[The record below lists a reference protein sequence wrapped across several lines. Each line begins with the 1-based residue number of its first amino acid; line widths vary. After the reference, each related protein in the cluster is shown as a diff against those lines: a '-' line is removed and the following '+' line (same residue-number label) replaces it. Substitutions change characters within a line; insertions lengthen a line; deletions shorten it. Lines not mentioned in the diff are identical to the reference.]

1 VGKTRLA
8 REIAHVADN
17 PTVLLLAPL
26 TDPAAVPYALATAMD
41 LAVRRGDVLAACLTV
56 LGERPALLVVDNCEH
71 LLDAARELVQAL
83 LASCPRVAV
92 LATSRAPL
100 GLAAERVFRLAPLA
114 VPAAGA
120 DPTRSPAVAVFLD
133 RARRVRPSL
142 AETVELGL
150 VVDIVRR
157 LDGMPLALELA
168 AGRLSGF
175 SLADLHARLDRALDL
190 LGGPRPAADSRH
202 RTLRDTLEWSY
213 RLLAADEQRLFR
225 HLAVFVD
232 GVNLDTAERLA
243 TDLGVAGDPAGVLA
257 RLVDASMIEVT
268 FRGGTRYSMLETLR
282 AFGLDR
288 LAAAGEAE
296 AAARWLVRWAVE
308 LGRWFEAAVATD
320 REPQADAV
328 LRRELANLRVAWR
341 TARERGLVDDA
352 AALVAS
358 LFDAVMSR
366 DLVEVRAWARE
377 LADDPAVRG
386 RPDAAAVFAG
396 AAYAAYAAGDQDR
409 ADALAR
415 AGLAE
420 GGAGVP
426 HCRHALAVVAL
437 ARGAYVEVVEHCL
450 AHDAV
455 GAVRHGFFGLAALAC
470 AYAGDVERARELNG
484 RWTAVASAPSHRAWA
499 AYYDGEI
506 ENTAGRRGRAEQ
518 HYLRAVALGRSSGDT
533 FVVAVATVGLLSVLP
548 RDGRAQ
554 EALTGYREV
563 IDYFAR
569 TGTGPTNGPPC
580 AISRSCCAPWATP
593 NPPRCSRAQPT
604 PPRTHRRARADPL
617 PPPTAQFPI
626 EPPSS
631 SSRDRRSTAISA
643 SMHGRMIPSIRSDR
657 SSPCAIGT
665 ASPHRERSAGLL
677 EVGRDGWSGPHRDGM
692 TGALDKPLLPH
703 PRRVAVLAEFGEEP
717 GGLGRLRRE
726 RADLASRGPRIQ
738 VQVDRHP
745 VSGCGDRVAGQVDAE
760 AFVEPR
766 PAGHVPF
773 GDGRVQQPC
782 AGRGHPVEGRRGPR
796 RDGLVV
802 GMTGDPVGAEG
813 EHGVRADLLD
823 QRTQLVHGPLL
834 VGCGATAVG
843 VATNLGVGPPA
854 GVLAHRWRC
863 SIDRPHRA
871 QRGARCVP
879 SPLAARSRRHRA

>member
-1 VGKTRLA
+1 MGSW
-8 REIAHVADN
+8 
-17 PTVLLLAPL
+17 
-26 TDPAAVPYALATAMD
+26 
-41 LAVRRGDVLAACLTV
+41 
-56 LGERPALLVVDNCEH
+56 RPPSSR
-71 LLDAARELVQAL
+71 AAR
-83 LASCPRVAV
+83 
-92 LATSRAPL
+92 
-100 GLAAERVFRLAPLA
+100 
-114 VPAAGA
+114 AG
-120 DPTRSPAVAVFLD
+120 
-133 RARRVRPSL
+133 
-142 AETVELGL
+142 
-150 VVDIVRR
+150 
-157 LDGMPLALELA
+157 
-168 AGRLSGF
+168 
-175 SLADLHARLDRALDL
+175 
-190 LGGPRPAADSRH
+190 
-202 RTLRDTLEWSY
+202 
-213 RLLAADEQRLFR
+213 
-225 HLAVFVD
+225 LAVFVD

-243 TDLGVAGDPAGVLA
+243 TDLGVTGDPAGVLA

-484 RWTAVASAPSHRAWA
+484 RWKAVASAPSHRAWA

-569 TGTGPTNGPPC
+569 TGNWTHQWTALRNLAELLRTLGDAEPAALLEGAADAASDAPARPGGPAAAPDGPVPDRAAVLELARE
-580 AISRSCCAPWATP
+580 AIDRHLGEHPRP
-593 NPPRCSRAQPT
+593 DDPVDPPRPQQPV
-604 PPRTHRRARADPL
+604 
-617 PPPTAQFPI
+617 
-626 EPPSS
+626 
-631 SSRDRRSTAISA
+631 RDRDSA
-643 SMHGRMIPSIRSDR
+643 A
-657 SSPCAIGT
+657 SS
-665 ASPHRERSAGLL
+665 
-677 EVGRDGWSGPHRDGM
+677 
-692 TGALDKPLLPH
+692 
-703 PRRVAVLAEFGEEP
+703 
-717 GGLGRLRRE
+717 
-726 RADLASRGPRIQ
+726 
-738 VQVDRHP
+738 
-745 VSGCGDRVAGQVDAE
+745 
-760 AFVEPR
+760 
-766 PAGHVPF
+766 
-773 GDGRVQQPC
+773 
-782 AGRGHPVEGRRGPR
+782 
-796 RDGLVV
+796 
-802 GMTGDPVGAEG
+802 
-813 EHGVRADLLD
+813 
-823 QRTQLVHGPLL
+823 
-834 VGCGATAVG
+834 
-843 VATNLGVGPPA
+843 
-854 GVLAHRWRC
+854 
-863 SIDRPHRA
+863 
-871 QRGARCVP
+871 
-879 SPLAARSRRHRA
+879 